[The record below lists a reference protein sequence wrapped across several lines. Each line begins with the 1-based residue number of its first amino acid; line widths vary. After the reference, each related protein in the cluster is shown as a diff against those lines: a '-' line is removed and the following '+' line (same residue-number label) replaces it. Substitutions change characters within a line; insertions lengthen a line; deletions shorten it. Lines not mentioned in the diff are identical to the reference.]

1 MRKGRK
7 GTKKGQKSQ
16 LKRRLQLQSR
26 EGSNKIWAAKDEEDS
41 DYVDQSDEGENDDS
55 DASSNSE
62 LSDSEDG
69 QVEAPKKSLGNS
81 GPLFPAALLE
91 LLSYS
96 GSLSPSLFEYFL
108 TKRDL
113 FLSVPNVG
121 RDFVAKLEELILN
134 LIQLSK
140 LYAKS
145 SSQLGQEVF
154 LHVGSPLTF
163 FLAGFWGPWF

>member
-1 MRKGRK
+1 MRKGSKGARK
-7 GTKKGQKSQ
+7 GSKPQ
-16 LKRRLQLQSR
+16 LKRRLQSQQSR
-26 EGSNKIWAAKDEEDS
+26 ETSNKIWVAKDEEDS
-41 DYVDQSDEGENDDS
+41 DYVDLSDDEGESDAS
-55 DASSNSE
+55 DASSKSE
-62 LSDSEDG
+62 LSDSEDE
-69 QVEAPKKSLGNS
+69 QVEVPKKSLGIT

-96 GSLSPSLFEYFL
+96 GSLSPSLFEYLL

-145 SSQLGQEVF
+145 SSQLGQEV
-154 LHVGSPLTF
+154 
-163 FLAGFWGPWF
+163 